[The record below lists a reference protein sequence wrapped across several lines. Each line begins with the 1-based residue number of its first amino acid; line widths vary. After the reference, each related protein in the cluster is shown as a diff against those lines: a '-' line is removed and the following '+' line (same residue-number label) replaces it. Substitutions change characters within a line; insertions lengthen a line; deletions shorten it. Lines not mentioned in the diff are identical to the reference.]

1 LAGDA
6 TIATN
11 KANVPSE
18 GDDDVFS
25 FYDVSLS
32 IVRADALL
40 AVHRRASPYTIS
52 KLKVKE
58 EFATLARRRYP

>member
-25 FYDVSLS
+25 FYDVSLA
-32 IVRADALL
+32 IVRADTLL
-40 AVHRRASPYTIS
+40 AVLRRTSPYTVC
-52 KLKVKE
+52 KLKVK